1 MIQKHCFWKPFFYLC
16 KKSKATFML
25 PLNIQNETSRLRAVV
40 LGTAVN
46 NGPTPTA
53 EEAYDPKSLEHILAG
68 TYPVEA
74 DMINEM
80 EAFNQVFKKYDVEV
94 FRPDVIPN
102 YNQIFSRDIGF
113 VIDDVFIKANILPDR
128 EKELDAIQYV
138 IDHID
143 PKKVVRPPEEV
154 HIEGGDVMLWNDMNQ
169 TTNSILM
176 IRPVAFRMNE
186 QTAVN
191 NYYQKVLENTTPST
205 VNAKAQ
211 NEFDAFVE
219 KLRKVG
225 VNVIVVEDTLDPD
238 TPDSIFPNNWISFH
252 ENGDVTLYPM
262 FAENRRA
269 ERREDILDILED
281 KGFAIHEIMDYT
293 SAEEDGFF
301 LEGTGSIVLD
311 RDNGKA
317 YCALSPRA
325 DEELFI
331 EFCEDFDLAPVIFEA
346 YQTVNGERKHMY
358 HTNVMMCIAETFAVV
373 CADCIDDKQER
384 KMVLDN
390 LKADGKDII
399 LVTEDQVNNFAG
411 NMLQVKGKD
420 DKRYLV
426 MSNSAYQSLTKA
438 QIHKIEEH
446 CEILHAN
453 LDTIEACGGGSA
465 RCMMA
470 EVFLPVFMIYS

>member
-1 MIQKHCFWKPFFYLC
+1 M
-16 KKSKATFML
+16 S
-25 PLNIQNETSRLRAVV
+25 
-40 LGTAVN
+40 
-46 NGPTPTA
+46 
-53 EEAYDPKSLEHILAG
+53 
-68 TYPVEA
+68 
-74 DMINEM
+74 
-80 EAFNQVFKKYDVEV
+80 
-94 FRPDVIPN
+94 
-102 YNQIFSRDIGF
+102 
-113 VIDDVFIKANILPDR
+113 
-128 EKELDAIQYV
+128 
-138 IDHID
+138 
-143 PKKVVRPPEEV
+143 VVRYPTTDNRQQTTDNRQPTT
-154 HIEGGDVMLWNDMNQ
+154 DNRQQKMNQ

-281 KGFAIHEIMDYT
+281 KGFVINEIMDYT

-358 HTNVMMCIAETFAVV
+358 HTNVMMCIAETFAVI

-426 MSNSAYQSLTKA
+426 MSNSAYQSLTKT

-470 EVFLPVFMIYS
+470 EVFLPLQ